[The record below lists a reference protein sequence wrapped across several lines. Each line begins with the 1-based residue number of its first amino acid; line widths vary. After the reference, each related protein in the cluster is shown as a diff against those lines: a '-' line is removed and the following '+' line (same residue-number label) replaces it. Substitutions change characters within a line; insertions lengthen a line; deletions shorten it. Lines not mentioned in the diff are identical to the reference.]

1 MLESNEDQFGT
12 EETLESWV
20 MAKCRDW
27 RDHYETNYEEKFD
40 EYYRLWRGIYSS
52 EDRNRESERSQI
64 ISPALQ
70 QAVESSVA
78 EIEEATF
85 GRGRF
90 FDMKDDISDQENQDI
105 VYLREK
111 LLEDFKANKIRKG
124 VAECLVNSAVFGT
137 GIAEIVLEEIKEMKP
152 ATQPIMDGQLQAVGV
167 NISDRTV
174 VKLRPVL
181 PQNFLIDPVAVDVEN
196 ASGVAI
202 DEFVSPHAIEQL
214 QEKGYTRMY
223 PLTSRILTQ
232 T

>member
-1 MLESNEDQFGT
+1 MLESNEDQFGI

-20 MAKCRDW
+20 MEKCEDW
-27 RDHYETNYEEKFD
+27 RNHYETNYEKKFD
-40 EYYRLWRGIYSS
+40 EYYRLWRGIYAS

-90 FDMKDDISDQENQDI
+90 FDMKDDIADQENQDV

-124 VAECLVNSAVFGT
+124 VAECLINAAVL
-137 GIAEIVLEEIKEMKP
+137 AQV
-152 ATQPIMDGQLQAVGV
+152 
-167 NISDRTV
+167 
-174 VKLRPVL
+174 
-181 PQNFLIDPVAVDVEN
+181 
-196 ASGVAI
+196 
-202 DEFVSPHAIEQL
+202 
-214 QEKGYTRMY
+214 
-223 PLTSRILTQ
+223 
-232 T
+232 